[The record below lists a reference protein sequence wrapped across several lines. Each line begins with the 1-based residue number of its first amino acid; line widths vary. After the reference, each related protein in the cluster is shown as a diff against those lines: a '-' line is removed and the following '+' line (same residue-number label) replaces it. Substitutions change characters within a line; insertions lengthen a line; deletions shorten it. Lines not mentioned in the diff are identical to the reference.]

1 MSFALQVVCF
11 MVLMKLLSTARY
23 KVQQVHGYHADQ
35 LQSSDPILSRAPQ
48 RLRGKCRCKSED
60 EESEDRLHRFRCST
74 ERNRKRTQ
82 YRPFEL
88 RYFRADLLRFEAIQL
103 ISIQSEA
110 YHARTLLH
118 LKLYSD
124 LQREPNSASG

>member
-1 MSFALQVVCF
+1 

-60 EESEDRLHRFRCST
+60 EESEDVFT
-74 ERNRKRTQ
+74 V
-82 YRPFEL
+82 
-88 RYFRADLLRFEAIQL
+88 
-103 ISIQSEA
+103 
-110 YHARTLLH
+110 
-118 LKLYSD
+118 SD
-124 LQREPNSASG
+124 AAQNVIANAHNIGLSS